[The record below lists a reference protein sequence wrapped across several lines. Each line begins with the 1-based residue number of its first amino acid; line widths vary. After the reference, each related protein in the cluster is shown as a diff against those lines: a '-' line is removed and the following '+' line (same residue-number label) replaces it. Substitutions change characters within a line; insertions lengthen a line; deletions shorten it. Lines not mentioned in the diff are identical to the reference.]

1 MPIQNI
7 LSKSNPNPPNLSLK
21 SLNLCLQSFSSSSI
35 PPPTHHHIAH
45 LILDQPSP
53 SQALQTFRWA
63 SKLPNFT
70 HSQSTY
76 RALIHKLCTF
86 RRFDTVH
93 HLLDE
98 MPTSIGSPPDEDIF
112 LTLIRGL
119 ARARTTPQII
129 IKVLNFVSR
138 FHGKPSLKIYNSILN
153 VLVKDNIDIA
163 REFYRKKMMATGVV
177 GDDYTFGI
185 LMKGLCST
193 NRIADAFKLLQLI
206 KSTKGV
212 TPNAI
217 IYNTLLH
224 ALCKNGKVGRARSL
238 MNEIEKPSDVTFNV
252 LICAYCA
259 EENLIQAM
267 VLLHK
272 CYSSG
277 LVPDIVPVTKV
288 MELLCS
294 SGRVSEAVEIL
305 ETWGSKGGT
314 VDVVA
319 YNTLIKGFVAFGK
332 VRVGHRVFKEMETKG
347 CLPNVETYNL
357 LISGLCEYK
366 MLDSA
371 LDLFN
376 EMVTDGVNRNFV
388 TYDTLI
394 RGLCSV
400 GRTEDGFRILQ
411 LMEESRECGR
421 ISPYNSIV
429 YGLYLQNQTDEA
441 LEFLTNMGK
450 LFPRVVEKSLRILD
464 LCKEKKVEDAKI
476 IYDEMV
482 EEGGAPSAV
491 VYSQLIH
498 GFCEEGCVRE
508 AFELMN
514 EMISCGC
521 CSSPTSSTLN
531 ALVLG
536 FCRQGKS
543 DSAVRLMEDMVGRGC
558 RLDAGS
564 YNAVMVAICREGD
577 VDMAS
582 KVLTQMIENGIVPG
596 FFEWNSLLLCLYHQ
610 DTPHIFHVN
619 KLIDYIINN

>member
-1 MPIQNI
+1 MPI
-7 LSKSNPNPPNLSLK
+7 LSKSSDPRKLYLK
-21 SLNLCLQSFSSSSI
+21 SFSLCVFSFSSSSSSSSSSI
-35 PPPTHHHIAH
+35 PPPTHHHIAQ
-45 LILDQPSP
+45 LILDQPSA

-63 SKLPNFT
+63 SKLPNFN

-98 MPTSIGSPPDEDIF
+98 MPSTIGSPPDEDIF

-119 ARARTTPQII
+119 GRARMTPQL
-129 IKVLNFVSR
+129 IKVLAFVSR
-138 FHGKPSLKIYNSILN
+138 FHGKPSLKIFNSILN

-163 REFYRKKMMATGVV
+163 REFYRKKMMAAGVL

-193 NRIADAFKLLQLI
+193 NRIADAFKLLQVI
-206 KSTKGV
+206 KSRGV
-212 TPNAI
+212 IPNAI

-238 MNEIEKPSDVTFNV
+238 MNDMEKPSDVTFNV

-259 EENLIQAM
+259 EDNLVQAL

-288 MELLCS
+288 LELLCR
-294 SGRVSEAVEIL
+294 SGRTSEAVEIL
-305 ETWGSKGGT
+305 ETWESKGGT

-319 YNTLIKGFVAFGK
+319 YNTLIKGFVALGK
-332 VRVGHRVFKEMETKG
+332 VRVGHRILKEMEAKG

-357 LISGLCEYK
+357 LISGLCEFR

-376 EMVTDGVNRNFV
+376 DMKTDGVKRNFV
-388 TYDTLI
+388 TYDTLM

-411 LMEESRECGR
+411 LMEESRECGQ
-421 ISPYNSIV
+421 ISPYNSILH
-429 YGLYLQNQTDEA
+429 GLYKQNRTDEA
-441 LEFLTNMGK
+441 LEFLANMGK
-450 LFPRVVEKSLRILD
+450 LFPRVVDKSLRILD
-464 LCKEKKVEDAKI
+464 LCKERKIEDAKT

-491 VYSQLIH
+491 VYSWLIH
-498 GFCEEGCVRE
+498 GFCEEGRVRE

-514 EMISCGC
+514 EMISHG
-521 CSSPTSSTLN
+521 CSSPAASTLN
-531 ALVLG
+531 ALVHG

-543 DSAVRLMEDMVGRGC
+543 DSAVRLIEDMVGRGC
-558 RLDAGS
+558 TLDAGS
-564 YNAVMVAICREGD
+564 YNAVILAICRQGD
-577 VDMAS
+577 LHKAS

-596 FFEWNSLLLCLYHQ
+596 YFEWSSLLLCLYQ
-610 DTPHIFHVN
+610 ETRHIFHVN
-619 KLIDYIINN
+619 KLLDYIINT